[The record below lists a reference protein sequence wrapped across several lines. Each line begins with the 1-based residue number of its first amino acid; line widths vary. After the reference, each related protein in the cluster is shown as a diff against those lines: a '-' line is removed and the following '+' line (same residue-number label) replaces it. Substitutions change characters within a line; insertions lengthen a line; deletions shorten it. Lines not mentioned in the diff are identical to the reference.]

1 MAPSLIK
8 GEIMRRIVFACVVL
22 GLTLTPAAAFK
33 KLEGYFIAEQACE
46 AYQSKNRQTNPGNV
60 LTSPRIAYDIK
71 GINKQGGD
79 YFQIQVDDAPVTQLR
94 WVSTSC
100 GVHVMD
106 AGTVTVD
113 PVVDPGI
120 TPVTGGQESTDNL
133 LTLSWQ
139 PAFCEIRPGKQE
151 CQDLNSGNLPHT
163 TRQLS
168 IHGLWPQ
175 PKGNDYCGVSAS
187 VRNLD
192 KPGNWHLLPAPEIDT
207 ETADALAAA
216 MPGFASFLHYH
227 EWIKHGTCYFG
238 DGGADEYYDDTLY
251 LTGLVN
257 DSAVGD
263 LFFNNVGRQVS
274 GAQIRAAFDDAFGVG
289 TGARVLIKCTNDGG
303 RTLINEIWLSLKG
316 QITPTSDLGE
326 LMLAANETGMG
337 CTDGLID
344 PTGLQ

>member
-1 MAPSLIK
+1 
-8 GEIMRRIVFACVVL
+8 MRHFLLASAVL
-22 GLTLTPAAAFK
+22 GLSIGSPAAFE
-33 KLEGYFIAEQACE
+33 KLEGYFIAEKVCE
-46 AYQSKNRQTNPGNV
+46 AYQSKNRQTNPGEI
-60 LTSPRIAYDIK
+60 LTAPQLAYELL
-71 GINKQGGD
+71 GINKTGGD
-79 YFQIQVDDAPVTQLR
+79 FFQIHVDGAPVTQSR

-100 GVHVMD
+100 GIHVVEAD
-106 AGTVTVD
+106 TATAPPLTD
-113 PVVDPGI
+113 DEI
-120 TPVTGGQESTDNL
+120 TPVLDARESTDNL

-151 CQDLNSGNLPHT
+151 CQDLNTGNLPHT

-175 PKGNDYCGVSAS
+175 PRGNDYCGVSAS

-192 KPGNWHLLPAPEIDT
+192 KPGSWHLLPAPDLDT

-216 MPGFASFLHYH
+216 MPGVASHLHHH

-238 DGGADEYYDDTLY
+238 EGGADEYYDDTLL

-263 LFFNNVGRQVS
+263 LFFNNVGREVT
-274 GAQIRAAFDDAFGVG
+274 GVQIRSAFDQDFGQ
-289 TGARVLIKCTNDGG
+289 GAGDRVLIKCTNDGN
-303 RTLINEIWLSLKG
+303 RTLINEIWISLRG
-316 QITPTSDLGE
+316 QINPAADLGE
-326 LMLAANETGMG
+326 LMLAADETDMG
-337 CTDGLID
+337 CSGGLID